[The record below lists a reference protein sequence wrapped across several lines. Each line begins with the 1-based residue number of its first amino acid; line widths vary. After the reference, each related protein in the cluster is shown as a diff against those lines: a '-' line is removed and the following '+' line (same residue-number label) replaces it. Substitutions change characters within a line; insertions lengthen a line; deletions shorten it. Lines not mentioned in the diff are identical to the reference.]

1 MRLRNVLL
9 ASFTI
14 LGAVSLSACEEN
26 PVPSGSETQE
36 VTLTTDGVLVV
47 GMECAYAPFN
57 WTETS
62 QTESNVAISNL
73 SGAYA
78 EGYDVQVAKILA
90 EELGLQLQIK
100 ALEWGALIN
109 NLQSGLIDCIIAGM
123 SPTEERMQSIDFT
136 EKYYESTHVLLLKK
150 TSEYASANSLS
161 GFAGATVIGQT
172 GTIYADLVSQAVA
185 AGAVAG
191 TNLSTVP
198 HIVNAIVN
206 DTADATILEEPVAM
220 GICSQ
225 YPELTYVKLTQGG
238 FEVADEDKI
247 VSIGVRKGFTL
258 TTQMNEVLSSK
269 LTESTRA
276 TLMEQAIA
284 NAPASEE

>member
-9 ASFTI
+9 ASLSI
-14 LGAVSLSACEEN
+14 LGVASLASCGQKN
-26 PVPSGSETQE
+26 QG
-36 VTLTTDGVLVV
+36 LTTEGVLVV

-90 EELGLQLQIK
+90 EELGLELQIK

-258 TTQMNEVLSSK
+258 TTQINEVLSSK

>member
-1 MRLRNVLL
+1 MKLRNVLL
-9 ASFTI
+9 ASLSI
-14 LGAVSLSACEEN
+14 LGVTSMASCGQGGEN
-26 PVPSGSETQE
+26 
-36 VTLTTDGVLVV
+36 LTTEGVLVV

-57 WTETS
+57 WTET
-62 QTESNVAISNL
+62 TKTDSNVAIANL

-78 EGYDVQVAKILA
+78 DGYDVQVAKILA
-90 EELGLQLQIK
+90 DELGLQLQIK

-109 NLQSGLIDCIIAGM
+109 NLNAGLIDCIIAGM
-123 SPTEERMQSIDFT
+123 SPTEERMETIDFT
-136 EKYYESTHVLLLKK
+136 EAYYESTHVMLLKK
-150 TSEYASANSLS
+150 SSQYASATSLT

-172 GTIYADLVSQAVA
+172 GTIYADLVSQAVE

-191 TNLSTVP
+191 TNLTTVP

-206 DTADATILEEPVAM
+206 GTADATIVEEPVAM
-220 GICSQ
+220 GICAQ
-225 YPELTYVKLTQGG
+225 YDELTYVKLVDGG
-238 FEVADEDKI
+238 FEVAKEDKV

-258 TTQMNEVLSSK
+258 TSQINEVLASK

-276 TLMEQAIA
+276 SLMEQAIA

>member
-9 ASFTI
+9 ASLSI
-14 LGAVSLSACEEN
+14 LGVASLASCGQEN
-26 PVPSGSETQE
+26 QG
-36 VTLTTDGVLVV
+36 LTTEGVLVV

-90 EELGLQLQIK
+90 EELGLELQIK

-191 TNLSTVP
+191 TNLSTGP

-238 FEVADEDKI
+238 FDVADEDKI

-258 TTQMNEVLSSK
+258 TTQINEVLSSK